1 MNFLQLLIK
10 TYKESYKGTKLFFL
24 VIIPLVM
31 LAIYGTDP
39 DTGLIK
45 NLPIGTNLSN
55 TLLILIPVFLYYAV
69 LYLGRK
75 ILFDFINLGELY
87 SKAKED
93 PVASA
98 LIFVGVAIT
107 SLALAVVILAA
118 TSGYVKLP
126 I

>member
-1 MNFLQLLIK
+1 MNILSFLLK
-10 TYKESYKGTKLFFL
+10 TYKESHKGTKLFFL

-87 SKAKED
+87 IKAKED

-98 LIFVGVAIT
+98 LIFIGVAIT

-126 I
+126 L